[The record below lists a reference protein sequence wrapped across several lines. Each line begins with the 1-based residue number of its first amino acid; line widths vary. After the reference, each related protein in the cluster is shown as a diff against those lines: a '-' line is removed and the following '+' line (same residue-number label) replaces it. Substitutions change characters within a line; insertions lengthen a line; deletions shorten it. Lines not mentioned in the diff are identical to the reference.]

1 MIGIAMEELK
11 DRLINGHEAEF
22 VYKGCEYSFEMRIED
37 GKKFID
43 IWKCSEEPWC
53 IANSVVEGTDGIDT
67 LLKKRCFEG
76 KSFYDIESEVII
88 ETVF

>member
-67 LLKKRCFEG
+67 LLKKDALKER
-76 KSFYDIESEVII
+76 
-88 ETVF
+88 VFMTSNQK